1 VIFESRPNATVDI
14 YALCLCSGNVAVLR
28 GGSDASHSN
37 EVLVST
43 IHKALAAFGL
53 PIDAVTLLPTD
64 RKFVQELL
72 TATRFVDV
80 NIPRGSDSLIEHVR
94 QNSLVPTIETGA
106 GVVHQSTDV
115 AKAAAIV
122 LNVKVSKPSVCNSLD
137 CLIVDKAAADQLI
150 EKIAAELEKYEVG
163 AYADPESWPLFEKL
177 KYTGMHKA
185 QPEDFGKEWPSLN
198 ISVKVVD
205 GLNGALAHI
214 AAFSSSHSEA
224 IVAQDQAVIDQF
236 LKTVDAAA
244 MYANA
249 STRFTDGG
257 EFGLGAEI
265 GISTQ
270 KLHAR
275 GPFALEKLVTEKWVV
290 VGDGQIRQ

>member
-1 VIFESRPNATVDI
+1 M
-14 YALCLCSGNVAVLR
+14 R

-37 EVLVST
+37 EVLVSI

-53 PIDAVTLLPTD
+53 PTDVVTLLPTD

-80 NIPRGSDSLIEHVR
+80 NIPRGSDSLIQHVR
-94 QNSLVPTIETGA
+94 QNSLGPTIETDA
-106 GVVHQSTDV
+106 GGVHTYVHQSTDV

-122 LNVKVSKPSVCNSLD
+122 LNAKVSKPSVCNSLD

-185 QPEDFGKEWPSLN
+185 QPEDFGKEWHSFN

-236 LKTVDAAA
+236 LQTVDAAA
-244 MYANA
+244 MYAN
-249 STRFTDGG
+249 T
-257 EFGLGAEI
+257 
-265 GISTQ
+265 
-270 KLHAR
+270 
-275 GPFALEKLVTEKWVV
+275 
-290 VGDGQIRQ
+290 